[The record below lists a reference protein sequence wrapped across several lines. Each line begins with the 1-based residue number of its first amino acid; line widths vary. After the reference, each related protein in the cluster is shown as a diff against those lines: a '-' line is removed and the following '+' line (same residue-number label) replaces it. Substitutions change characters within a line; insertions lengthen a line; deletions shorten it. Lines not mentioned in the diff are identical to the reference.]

1 MKKLISVAV
10 IAVALVSCGQ
20 NDAEKAQKAKQDS
33 IAKVDSLLKAKVK
46 QDSIAIAKAD
56 SAKVVLEA
64 VLEDLKAT
72 GYILK
77 TLKQ

>member
-33 IAKVDSLLKAKVK
+33 IAK
-46 QDSIAIAKAD
+46 AD
-56 SAKVVLEA
+56 SAKVVKP
-64 VLEDLKAT
+64 DTTKA
-72 GYILK
+72 K
-77 TLKQ
+77 K

>member
-46 QDSIAIAKAD
+46 QDSIAKAD
-56 SAKVVLEA
+56 SAKVVKP
-64 VLEDLKAT
+64 DTTKA
-72 GYILK
+72 K
-77 TLKQ
+77 K